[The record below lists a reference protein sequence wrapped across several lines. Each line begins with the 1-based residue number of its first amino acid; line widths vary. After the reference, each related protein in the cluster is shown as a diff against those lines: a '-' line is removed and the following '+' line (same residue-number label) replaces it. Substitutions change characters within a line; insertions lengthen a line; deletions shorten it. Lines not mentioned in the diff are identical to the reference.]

1 MFDELGDSASL
12 IVATVAETAARKV
25 KLEEVEAEEEEAD
38 LEMTTSSD
46 AAISFTTSCDLS
58 QGDDVVSSTSD
69 VYTCDY
75 EGLFV
80 SVVRLSTCISMVALW
95 NRADHYI
102 FAL

>member
-1 MFDELGDSASL
+1 LFDELGDSASL
-12 IVATVAETAARKV
+12 IVATVAEAAARKV
-25 KLEEVEAEEEEAD
+25 KLEEVEAEEEEEAD

-75 EGLFV
+75 EGLLV
-80 SVVRLSTCISMVALW
+80 SVVRLSTCIFSFL
-95 NRADHYI
+95 I
-102 FAL
+102 C